1 MNMLMSLLLTVPSTP
16 EPVPGFFGTLTPYLL
31 VVALVVGSVLLSFY
45 RFGNEAIER
54 LFIVVIPVSLATAT
68 ALELL
73 ALYSVG
79 NNAIWWCDP
88 DRFGFWG
95 GFFRMIPLMLILA
108 CQVWSLF
115 GYEAFLAKTELL
127 SEKDVTISLK
137 PTFIAMLL
145 ALPLAIAVAYV
156 LQWQLHVPK
165 IYQEIGLFG
174 TLIIVLVIGLGMAVK
189 KNIQR
194 FGAIYGIVITVF
206 TIFYVLGIVA
216 VVWLLI
222 VGIIQMIFQEVFLL
236 GISALI
242 LFKSGI
248 LEDMSSMYRP
258 TVFYDKHGG
267 RHTNGADADA
277 YNRTH

>member
-1 MNMLMSLLLTVPSTP
+1 MNILMSLLLTVPSTP

-31 VVALVVGSVLLSFY
+31 VVALIVGSVMLSFF

-54 LFIVVIPVSLATAT
+54 LFIIVIPVSLATAT
-68 ALELL
+68 TLELL

-88 DRFGFWG
+88 DRYGFWG
-95 GFFRMIPLMLILA
+95 GFFRLIPLILILA

-115 GYEAFLAKTELL
+115 GYEAFLSKTELL

-156 LQWQLHVPK
+156 LQWQLHVSK
-165 IYQEIGLFG
+165 IYQEIGFIG
-174 TLIIVLVIGLGMAVK
+174 TLVIVLVIGLGLAVK
-189 KNIQR
+189 KNIER
-194 FGAIYGIVITVF
+194 FGTIFGIVITGF
-206 TIFYVLGIVA
+206 TVFYVLGIVA
-216 VVWLLI
+216 VIWLLI
-222 VGIIQMIFQEVFLL
+222 VGIIQMIFQEVFIL
-236 GISALI
+236 GISVLF

-248 LEDMSSMYRP
+248 LDDMTKMYKP

-267 RHTNGADADA
+267 KHINGADADA

>member
-1 MNMLMSLLLTVPSTP
+1 MNILMSLLLTVPSTP

-31 VVALVVGSVLLSFY
+31 VVALIVGSVMLSFFH
-45 RFGNEAIER
+45 FGNEAIER
-54 LFIVVIPVSLATAT
+54 LFIIVIPVSLATAT
-68 ALELL
+68 TLELL

-88 DRFGFWG
+88 DRYGFWG
-95 GFFRMIPLMLILA
+95 GFFRLIPLILILA

-115 GYEAFLAKTELL
+115 GYEAFLSKTELL

-156 LQWQLHVPK
+156 LQWQLHVSK
-165 IYQEIGLFG
+165 IYQEIGFIG
-174 TLIIVLVIGLGMAVK
+174 TLVIVLVIGLGLAVK
-189 KNIQR
+189 KNIER
-194 FGAIYGIVITVF
+194 FGTTFGIVITGF
-206 TIFYVLGIVA
+206 TVFYVLGIVA
-216 VVWLLI
+216 VIWLLI
-222 VGIIQMIFQEVFLL
+222 VGIIQMIFQEVFIL
-236 GISALI
+236 GISVLF

-248 LEDMSSMYRP
+248 LDDMTKMYKP

-267 RHTNGADADA
+267 KHINGADADA